1 MLYNICM
8 GRKKSKQANVQQAA
22 QPEAVFTNFQNL
34 DLSKEDR
41 LFEKLFGEA
50 YNLGALDFSSFSA
63 NLSDAL
69 SANFAANSN
78 ATFDADLNAN
88 SSADESFR
96 GVLQGLEQ
104 GFAQG
109 QHSFSSAAFSGVISG
124 AQVSENPQPPLNAQ
138 KVLADFFDILDYQR
152 KQRGNLLGVFVDGE
166 YSIGEQMRQQLLL
179 LPKKFENLEDSTAWA
194 SAKLGSFVI
203 NFKVVFDISNTFC
216 GAKLF
221 VIETESDVDENVK
234 HITLLDEV
242 LQVYDYYFRDEM
254 FKKWNIFRDEQQLEK
269 IGVVQQYLEMQ
280 ADDLRFGREL
290 DELLSQLYLVR
301 MLQFL
306 NTLGEK
312 GEKVRKEFA
321 ETVATRLQTQ
331 PAFSQEF
338 AMQKMLLDNLLIEH
352 DIFDEVAKSQEGLKI
367 LQAYSKPLQSMRERR
382 TEVISENVK
391 TTKSGE
397 KTGTGAA
404 EEDVKTKDGNGKTA
418 GRNSGKSGGS
428 GGGSKNDVN
437 VKSFNMKDV
446 TPMSIGGGVSIGLG
460 GGRAPAARPNAPA
473 PVLPQTNT
481 RTAQNRTAGT
491 GATVTGTAGGTTR
504 GTTRTNAA
512 QNTANQGAQN
522 SAAAGRQP
530 VAPAASQPSTQ
541 AAQQNQPAIQ
551 STQSTQQ
558 SQSAQQQPAKG
569 QDAFSMGGAL
579 AMAQALVADDENDS
593 QLNMQQ
599 GGLSNINLPFDE
611 LNADGAAKPKAK
623 QSEFERG
630 L

>member
-1 MLYNICM
+1 M
-8 GRKKSKQANVQQAA
+8 GRKKSKQANVQQAV
-22 QPEAVFTNFQNL
+22 QPEAVFESTNFQKL

-50 YNLGALDFSSFSA
+50 YNLGALDFSAFST

-69 SANFAANSN
+69 SANFAANFN
-78 ATFDADLNAN
+78 ATFGTD
-88 SSADESFR
+88 
-96 GVLQGLEQ
+96 
-104 GFAQG
+104 
-109 QHSFSSAAFSGVISG
+109 FSGVISG

-321 ETVATRLQTQ
+321 ETVAARLQTQ

-367 LQAYSKPLQSMRERR
+367 LQAYTKPLQNMRERR

-418 GRNSGKSGGS
+418 GGNSGKSGGS
-428 GGGSKNDVN
+428 GGGSGGGKDDVK
-437 VKSFNMKDV
+437 VKSFDMKDV
-446 TPMSIGGGVSIGLG
+446 KPMSIGGGVSIGLG
-460 GGRAPAARPNAPA
+460 GGRTSAARPNAPA

-481 RTAQNRTAGT
+481 RTAQNRTAGMGATPT
-491 GATVTGTAGGTTR
+491 GATATGAAAGATPSGATGAAGAAGGTAR
-504 GTTRTNAA
+504 GTARTNAA

-530 VAPAASQPSTQ
+530 AAPAASQPSAQ
-541 AAQQNQPAIQ
+541 APQQNQPATQ

-558 SQSAQQQPAKG
+558 SQPAQQQAKG
-569 QDAFSMGGAL
+569 QNAFSMGGAL

-599 GGLSNINLPFDE
+599 GGLANINIPFDE
-611 LNADGAAKPKAK
+611 LNADGLAKPKAK
-623 QSEFERG
+623 QQEFERG